1 MNKTEFK
8 KSFPFFSA
16 YLGDSVSNYVGK
28 DANLKHNYK
37 TERGY
42 LNHLKEAEE
51 NYQQVFTTPDLER
64 IEVSIEWKR
73 SRTWG
78 NCPTAEMR
86 AWDKNGNFYMHKAHA
101 GGCGYDKGS
110 TVLAECLNTCIRG
123 MLYRKRK
130 AIQSKKIKTPYGL
143 NSWLNCEGGIGI
155 DCYSEIAKF
164 LGGKMTWKAGR
175 SWDYIE
181 FVF

>member
-16 YLGDSVSNYVGK
+16 YLEDSVSNYVGK

-42 LNHLKEAEE
+42 LNHIRKEEE
-51 NYQQVFTTPDLER
+51 KYQQVFTTPDLER

-86 AWDKNGNFYMHKAHA
+86 AWDKNGNFYTHKAHA
-101 GGCGYDKGS
+101 SGCGYDKGS

-123 MLYRKRK
+123 MIYRKRK
-130 AIQSKKIKTPYGL
+130 AIQSKKIKTPCGI

-155 DCYSEIAKF
+155 SCYYEIAKF
-164 LGGKMTWKAGR
+164 LGGKMTWKEGKC
-175 SWDYIE
+175 WDYIE
-181 FVF
+181 IVF